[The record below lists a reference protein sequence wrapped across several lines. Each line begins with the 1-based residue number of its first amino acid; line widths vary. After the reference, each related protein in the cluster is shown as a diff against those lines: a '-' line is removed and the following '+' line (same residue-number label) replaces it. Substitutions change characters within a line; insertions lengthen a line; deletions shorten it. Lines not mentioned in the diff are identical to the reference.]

1 MIFRFRS
8 PADTDPPV
16 FHQVEEQ
23 PNKPH
28 IDITGIRDIIVRAGQ
43 DFSIHVPFTGF
54 PLPVATWT
62 RDDMPIEDDSRVH
75 RQLSDD
81 SASFVLKN
89 AQRGDTGPYKL
100 HLKNPSGFD
109 TAVCNVKVRRS
120 RS

>member
-1 MIFRFRS
+1 M
-8 PADTDPPV
+8 
-16 FHQVEEQ
+16 EEQ

-28 IDITGIRDIIVRAGQ
+28 IDITGIRDITVRAGQ

-54 PLPVATWT
+54 PLPTATWT
-62 RDDMPIEDDSRVH
+62 RDDAPIEDDSRVH

-81 SASFVLKN
+81 SASFVLTN

-109 TAVCNVKVRRS
+109 TAVCNVKVSRARS
-120 RS
+120 PEWGIQLTSLAV